1 MAEVINTTLTE
12 DGTLEIYLG
21 NRLLATIEDGSTDE
35 DFIEDVLY
43 GMGYKWNQDGTVTK
57 INKTN

>member
-21 NRLLATIEDGSTDE
+21 NRLLATIEDGNTDE

-43 GMGYKWNQDGTVTK
+43 SMGYKWNQDGTVTK